1 MAEFTEDEFYK
12 PEELEAVKVVPD
24 GEVIG
29 HPQAG
34 LSEEMKNE
42 IGDAENLVFEWQSKY
57 ELEVRREAVTAQ
69 EEAMMALEA
78 AQNKLKDLK
87 AMYMPIHQDREVFY
101 EKHIE
106 NRGSGSAY
114 EPRKPAPDPKPIS
127 ELQEFLKPV
136 PVSKTTKKGKAKG
149 KRKNK

>member
-1 MAEFTEDEFYK
+1 MAEEDFDLDDPNELGEHIDPIDNSTAIDIDYDSKAILLSQEMTE
-12 PEELEAVKVVPD
+12 
-24 GEVIG
+24 
-29 HPQAG
+29 
-34 LSEEMKNE
+34 E
-42 IGDAENLVFEWQSKY
+42 IGDAEDLVHEWQTKY
-57 ELEVRREAVTAQ
+57 DLEVRREAVTAQ

-87 AMYMPIHQDREVFY
+87 AKYMPINQDRLV
-101 EKHIE
+101 
-106 NRGSGSAY
+106 Y

-136 PVSKTTKKGKAKG
+136 PVAKTTKKGKAKG

>member
-1 MAEFTEDEFYK
+1 MAEFTED
-12 PEELEAVKVVPD
+12 EAVKVVPD

-29 HPQAG
+29 HPQAD

-57 ELEVRREAVTAQ
+57 ELEVRLEAVTAQ

-87 AMYMPIHQDREVFY
+87 AKYMPINQDRPV
-101 EKHIE
+101 
-106 NRGSGSAY
+106 Y

-136 PVSKTTKKGKAKG
+136 PEAKTTKKGKAKG

>member
-1 MAEFTEDEFYK
+1 MAEFTED
-12 PEELEAVKVVPD
+12 EAVKVVPD

-78 AQNKLKDLK
+78 AQNKLKDLEQLIQFGASPRASIFLAIASK
-87 AMYMPIHQDREVFY
+87 ALAFIKHRAYVIPEDVRDVGRAILRHRILLTY
-101 EKHIE
+101 EAE
-106 NRGSGSAY
+106 A
-114 EPRKPAPDPKPIS
+114 
-127 ELQEFLKPV
+127 
-136 PVSKTTKKGKAKG
+136 
-149 KRKNK
+149 

>member
-87 AMYMPIHQDREVFY
+87 AKYMPINQDRPV
-101 EKHIE
+101 
-106 NRGSGSAY
+106 Y

-136 PVSKTTKKGKAKG
+136 PEAKTTKKGKAKG